1 MAAVEDYQGEDCKC
15 HCWGTIHL
23 SIRAMKPGTYI
34 LIGVGLAV
42 AVLLGFL
49 VGQRCPRNGGGET
62 PTPKVD
68 TLFIRDTNSF
78 TEPKKEPSPD
88 VLIKEIPVPVYVA
101 DSSVIDSLL
110 NECARL
116 VRVGD
121 SLQLVLLRVQ
131 RHYSDSTFDAWVSG
145 VDPRLDSIKTYQTNM
160 VITKEI
166 PVIKK
171 TRWGLG
177 VQAGVGAGKGGLT
190 PYVGVGVSYNLLSW

>member
-1 MAAVEDYQGEDCKC
+1 MAAVEDYHGEDCEC
-15 HCWGTIHL
+15 HCRRIVHL
-23 SIRAMKPGTYI
+23 SIRAMKPGPYI
-34 LIGVGLAV
+34 LIVVGLAV

-68 TLFIRDTNSF
+68 TLVIRDTIKV
-78 TEPKKEPSPD
+78 TEAISVTKKVVDSI
-88 VLIKEIPVPVYVA
+88 LYPVTDTLMLRDTLYVFLEREQIRWEDSLAVVYASGVMPQV
-101 DSSVIDSLL
+101 DSVIHHTENL
-110 NECARL
+110 
-116 VRVGD
+116 
-121 SLQLVLLRVQ
+121 
-131 RHYSDSTFDAWVSG
+131 
-145 VDPRLDSIKTYQTNM
+145 I
-160 VITKEI
+160 ITKEI

>member
-1 MAAVEDYQGEDCKC
+1 
-15 HCWGTIHL
+15 
-23 SIRAMKPGTYI
+23 MKPGTYI

-68 TLFIRDTNSF
+68 TLVIRDTIKV
-78 TEPKKEPSPD
+78 TEAISVTKRVVDS
-88 VLIKEIPVPVYVA
+88 IPYPVTDTLRMRDTLYVILEREQIRWE
-101 DSSVIDSLL
+101 DSLSVVYASGVMPQVDSVIHHTENL
-110 NECARL
+110 
-116 VRVGD
+116 
-121 SLQLVLLRVQ
+121 
-131 RHYSDSTFDAWVSG
+131 
-145 VDPRLDSIKTYQTNM
+145 I
-160 VITKEI
+160 ITKEI

-190 PYVGVGVSYNLLSW
+190 PYVGVGLSYNLLSW

>member
-1 MAAVEDYQGEDCKC
+1 
-15 HCWGTIHL
+15 
-23 SIRAMKPGTYI
+23 MKPGTYI

-68 TLFIRDTNSF
+68 TLVIRDTF
-78 TEPKKEPSPD
+78 KVTEPIYVTKRVVDS
-88 VLIKEIPVPVYVA
+88 IPYPVTDTLRMRDTLYVYLEREQIRWE
-101 DSSVIDSLL
+101 DSLAVVYASGVMPQVDSVIHHTENL
-110 NECARL
+110 
-116 VRVGD
+116 
-121 SLQLVLLRVQ
+121 
-131 RHYSDSTFDAWVSG
+131 
-145 VDPRLDSIKTYQTNM
+145 I
-160 VITKEI
+160 ITKEI

>member
-1 MAAVEDYQGEDCKC
+1 
-15 HCWGTIHL
+15 
-23 SIRAMKPGTYI
+23 MKPGTYI

-68 TLFIRDTNSF
+68 TLVIRDTF
-78 TEPKKEPSPD
+78 KVTEPIYVTKRVVDS
-88 VLIKEIPVPVYVA
+88 IPYPVTDTLRLRDTLYVILEREQIRWE
-101 DSSVIDSLL
+101 DSLSVVYASGVMPQVDSVIHHTENL
-110 NECARL
+110 
-116 VRVGD
+116 
-121 SLQLVLLRVQ
+121 
-131 RHYSDSTFDAWVSG
+131 
-145 VDPRLDSIKTYQTNM
+145 I
-160 VITKEI
+160 ITKEI

-190 PYVGVGVSYNLLSW
+190 PYVGVGISYNLLSW

>member
-1 MAAVEDYQGEDCKC
+1 
-15 HCWGTIHL
+15 
-23 SIRAMKPGTYI
+23 MKPGTYI

-68 TLFIRDTNSF
+68 TLFIRDTNTF

-88 VLIKEIPVPVYVA
+88 VPIKEIPVPVYVA
-101 DSSVIDSLL
+101 DSSAIDSLL

-116 VRVGD
+116 ERVGD